1 MLIKESNAWV
11 REGKEGETGRE
22 RNGANSSDGLGQ
34 PHGRRGARWFFRV
47 VPSWAVMPRSSWLH
61 IPQAL
66 DLGNLPTA
74 GQQVLTEGVWVAL
87 CNVQCSD

>member
-22 RNGANSSDGLGQ
+22 RNGANPSDGLGQ

-47 VPSWAVMPRSSWLH
+47 VPSWAVMPRSSWPH